1 MCYLIA
7 KRFKKS
13 GCIALQTEPGE
24 KMAKFADA
32 IQEKLGYDIQIITI
46 SRPTAYGEY
55 ELYHFV
61 KSYDEF
67 SKQASLL

>member
-7 KRFKKS
+7 KRFNQS
-13 GCIALQTEPGE
+13 GCIALQTEAGQE
-24 KMAKFADA
+24 MAQFADA
-32 IQEKLGYDIQIITI
+32 LQEKLGYDIQIIAI

-55 ELYHFV
+55 EPYHFV
-61 KSYDEF
+61 HSYDEF

>member
-13 GCIALQTEPGE
+13 GCVALQTEAGE
-24 KMAKFADA
+24 EMAQFADA
-32 IQEKLGYDIQIITI
+32 LQEKLGYDIQIITI

-55 ELYHFV
+55 EPYHFV
-61 KSYDEF
+61 NSYDEF
-67 SKQASLL
+67 SKQANQL

>member
-13 GCIALQTEPGE
+13 GCVALQTEAGE
-24 KMAKFADA
+24 EMAQFADA
-32 IQEKLGYDIQIITI
+32 LQEKLGYDIQIITI

-55 ELYHFV
+55 EPYHFV
-61 KSYDEF
+61 NSYEEF
-67 SKQASLL
+67 TKQASLL

>member
-13 GCIALQTEPGE
+13 GCVALQTEAGE
-24 KMAKFADA
+24 EMAQFADA
-32 IQEKLGYDIQIITI
+32 LQEKLGYDIQILTI

-55 ELYHFV
+55 EPYHFV
-61 KSYDEF
+61 NSYDEF
-67 SKQASLL
+67 SKQASQL